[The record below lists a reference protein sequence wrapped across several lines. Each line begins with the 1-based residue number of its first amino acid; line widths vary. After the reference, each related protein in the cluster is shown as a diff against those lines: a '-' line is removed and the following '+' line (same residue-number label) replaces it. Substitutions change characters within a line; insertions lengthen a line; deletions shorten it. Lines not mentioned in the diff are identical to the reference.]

1 MLSLRDRKQEDNYSA
16 IIFDSIG
23 QYATKSVGLVFKEMV
38 FPCLCLLILCK
49 IDKYYYSL
57 LLG

>member
-49 IDKYYYSL
+49 IDKYY
-57 LLG
+57 